1 MSAAAIQYNIIYNN
15 RAGLGQRAMWQTT
28 SWPNGGECPEIDP
41 GTDRDLVHGKVAS
54 QITEELLLKI
64 EV

>member
-1 MSAAAIQYNIIYNN
+1 MSAAAIQCNIIYKN
-15 RAGLGQRAMWQTT
+15 RAGLGQRAMWLTT
-28 SWPNGGECPEIDP
+28 SWPNGVECPEIDP
-41 GTDRDLVHGKVAS
+41 GTDRNLVHDKVAS

>member
-1 MSAAAIQYNIIYNN
+1 
-15 RAGLGQRAMWQTT
+15 MWLTT
-28 SWPNGGECPEIDP
+28 SWPNGVECPEIDP
-41 GTDRDLVHGKVAS
+41 GTDRNLVHDKVAS